1 MEERSEVL
9 KNNRT
14 QDISWLC
21 SLSEPELDLLISLK
35 KLAIQRAE
43 ITDHYEL
50 ADHFDLKL
58 LRALGFVLM
67 EYVRKKDTSLVPS
80 AGHQLMGLDKCNLLK
95 THVDDTTIDIEE
107 IVTGICKIKKKKKK
121 RKPIRLRSKSLKRED
136 SSSNNGTYKGKKI
149 RIFISQQ
156 EHKKMDFDEKCISMV
171 MDMVGRN
178 DAGVAS
184 LNSSG
189 RKPTI
194 MESLVRVDR
203 ARLETTL
210 TPGAMCSRRVWSH
223 FTPSVTV
230 TELDLVRG
238 VLQAMQGLSSPVI
251 VWDQTGQSF
260 LARANEIRVSHLSRA
275 SLHAL
280 LAPFLYAATCL
291 KLEVKIN
298 DSSLT
303 ATPTLLGLTSSLSSL
318 CSGAEYLL
326 QVVRGA
332 IPHAYFDP
340 SYSIS
345 TSEVAVHVLDFLYK
359 KLDQVCLVQGGE
371 VEGFHMLLQ
380 IFAGTLLPYIE
391 GLDSWL
397 FDGTLDDPF
406 GELFFTA
413 NQSVSVNDAEFWE
426 KSYILMKVPGPKSNE
441 KKGLSGTDSSSVSD
455 KEQNNR
461 VLCPLFLKDISKSIV
476 SAGKSLQLMQRIPS
490 TSSEIHCHGRNCFGN
505 STLPAKYNNSRS
517 TADLSLSEIFC
528 LTLAGLIGHG
538 DHVSRYLW
546 KDEADEWEISP
557 TLASYIGVEL
567 GSDMVDKDLPVLTG
581 SERMWYKLL
590 VGVVQEKRAM
600 EAKSEHQ
607 NACYVTGVKEG
618 KNSLTVKKALQGLF
632 CHENPVVSVS
642 KMDLERN
649 ENAWD
654 VLNLSHN
661 YCLPALNDES
671 LLSAVFEKSCVA
683 DAGLGG
689 TNYKFGFQ
697 FGRSEYLS
705 SQDDTDVLE
714 TLFPFPTLLPS
725 FQPKLHMSEFLPFQ
739 KNSTLLSKVLSWM
752 LKAEPKDAPLPVVIM
767 QECFTI
773 YIRRQVDYIGK
784 MILSKLMN
792 DWKLMHEL
800 AVLRAIY
807 LLGSGDLLQ
816 HFLTVIFNKLGKGE
830 LTNDDFELNIILQ
843 ESIRNSADAML
854 LNSPDSLVVS
864 ISREGCLDKDKDDKG
879 DVVPLSS
886 TRKSR
891 VNNFGIDCLESLKF
905 TYKVPW
911 PLELIANS
919 EAIKKYNQVMGFLLK
934 VKRAKYVLDKARRWM
949 WKGKGSA
956 TKIRKHHWLLE
967 QKLLNFV
974 DAFHQYVM
982 DRVYHTAWREL
993 CEAMVKAGS
1002 LDEVIYV
1009 HETYLLSI
1017 QRQCFVVQEK
1027 LWAII
1032 ASRINMILGLALEFY
1047 SIQQTLSSGGAV
1059 SAAIKARCEMEI
1071 DRIEKQFEDC
1081 IAFLLRVLSSK
1092 LNVGHFPHLADLV
1105 TRINYNYH
1113 YMSDTGSLMTV
1124 SGAETSSSRT

>member
-1 MEERSEVL
+1 
-9 KNNRT
+9 KY
-14 QDISWLC
+14 I
-21 SLSEPELDLLISLK
+21 
-35 KLAIQRAE
+35 
-43 ITDHYEL
+43 
-50 ADHFDLKL
+50 
-58 LRALGFVLM
+58 G
-67 EYVRKKDTSLVPS
+67 
-80 AGHQLMGLDKCNLLK
+80 
-95 THVDDTTIDIEE
+95 
-107 IVTGICKIKKKKKK
+107 
-121 RKPIRLRSKSLKRED
+121 
-136 SSSNNGTYKGKKI
+136 
-149 RIFISQQ
+149 
-156 EHKKMDFDEKCISMV
+156 
-171 MDMVGRN
+171 
-178 DAGVAS
+178 
-184 LNSSG
+184 SG

-194 MESLVRVDR
+194 MESPVRVDR
-203 ARLETTL
+203 TRLETTL

-223 FTPSVTV
+223 STPSVTV

-251 VWDQTGQSF
+251 VWDQARQSF
-260 LARANEIRVSHLSRA
+260 LARTNEIRVSHLSRT

-291 KLEVKIN
+291 KLVESILAGISNNSPPTLMAFSNSTDDIQVALGQRLRDISLNEEVKIN
-298 DSSLT
+298 DSTLT
-303 ATPTLLGLTSSLSSL
+303 ATPTLLGLTSALSSL

-340 SYSIS
+340 SYTIS
-345 TSEVAVHVLDFLYK
+345 TAEVAVHVLDFLYK
-359 KLDQVCLVQGGE
+359 KLDQVCLVQRGE

-397 FDGTLDDPF
+397 FEGTLDDPF

-426 KSYILMKVPGPKSNE
+426 KSYMLMKVPGPKSRE
-441 KKGLSGTDSSSVSD
+441 KKGLSGTDSSSVSDKD

-490 TSSEIHCHGRNCFGN
+490 TSSEIQRHGRNCFGN
-505 STLPAKYNNSRS
+505 STLPAKNNNIRS

-557 TLASYIGVEL
+557 TLASYISGEL
-567 GSDMVDKDLPVLTG
+567 ESGMVDKDLPVLTC

-590 VGVVQEKRAM
+590 VGAVQEKRAM

-607 NACYVTGVKEG
+607 SACYLTGVKDG
-618 KNSLTVKKALQGLF
+618 KTSLTVKKALQGLF

-649 ENAWD
+649 KNAWN

-661 YCLPALNDES
+661 YCLPSLNDES
-671 LLSAVFEKSCVA
+671 LLGAIFEESGLA
-683 DAGLGG
+683 DAGLSG

-697 FGRSEYLS
+697 FGTSEYLS
-705 SQDDTDVLE
+705 SQDDTEVLE

-725 FQPKLHMSEFLPFQ
+725 FQPELHMSEFLPFQ

-752 LKAEPKDAPLPVVIM
+752 LKAEPRDAPLPVVIM

-891 VNNFGIDCLESLKF
+891 INNFGIDCLESLKF

>member
-1 MEERSEVL
+1 MEELSEVL

-121 RKPIRLRSKSLKRED
+121 RKPIRLRS
-136 SSSNNGTYKGKKI
+136 
-149 RIFISQQ
+149 
-156 EHKKMDFDEKCISMV
+156 
-171 MDMVGRN
+171 
-178 DAGVAS
+178 
-184 LNSSG
+184 SG

-223 FTPSVTV
+223 STPSVTV

-280 LAPFLYAATCL
+280 LAPFF
-291 KLEVKIN
+291 
-298 DSSLT
+298 
-303 ATPTLLGLTSSLSSL
+303 L

-340 SYSIS
+340 SYTIS
-345 TSEVAVHVLDFLYK
+345 TAEVAVHVLDFLYK

-426 KSYILMKVPGPKSNE
+426 KSYMLMKVPGPKSSE
-441 KKGLSGTDSSSVSD
+441 KKGLSGTDYSSVSD

-476 SAGKSLQLMQRIPS
+476 SAGKSLQLMQHIPS
-490 TSSEIHCHGRNCFGN
+490 TSSEIQCHGRNCFGN
-505 STLPAKYNNSRS
+505 STLPAKNNNIKS

-546 KDEADEWEISP
+546 KDEANEWEISP

-567 GSDMVDKDLPVLTG
+567 GSDMVDKDLPVLTC

-590 VGVVQEKRAM
+590 VGAVQEKRAM

-671 LLSAVFEKSCVA
+671 LLSAVFEGSGVT

-725 FQPKLHMSEFLPFQ
+725 FQPKLHMSELLPFQ

-752 LKAEPKDAPLPVVIM
+752 LKAQPKDAPLPVVIM

>member
-1 MEERSEVL
+1 MEELSEVL

-35 KLAIQRAE
+35 KLAIHRAE

-50 ADHFDLKL
+50 ADYFDLKL
-58 LRALGFVLM
+58 LRALGLVLM

-80 AGHQLMGLDKCNLLK
+80 AVHQLMGLDKCNLLK

-107 IVTGICKIKKKKKK
+107 IVTGICKMKKKKKKKK
-121 RKPIRLRSKSLKRED
+121 RKPIRLRSKSLK
-136 SSSNNGTYKGKKI
+136 
-149 RIFISQQ
+149 
-156 EHKKMDFDEKCISMV
+156 
-171 MDMVGRN
+171 
-178 DAGVAS
+178 
-184 LNSSG
+184 SG

-194 MESLVRVDR
+194 MESPVRVDR
-203 ARLETTL
+203 TRLETTL

-223 FTPSVTV
+223 STPSVTV

-251 VWDQTGQSF
+251 VWDQTGQTF
-260 LARANEIRVSHLSRA
+260 LARANEIRVSHLSRT

-291 KLEVKIN
+291 KLVESILAGISN
-298 DSSLT
+298 NSP
-303 ATPTLLGLTSSLSSL
+303 PTLMAFSNSVSAWLQAL

-340 SYSIS
+340 SYTIS
-345 TSEVAVHVLDFLYK
+345 TAEVAVHVLDFLYK
-359 KLDQVCLVQGGE
+359 KLDQVCLVQRGE

-397 FDGTLDDPF
+397 FEGTLDDPF

-426 KSYILMKVPGPKSNE
+426 KSYMLMKVPGPKSSE
-441 KKGLSGTDSSSVSD
+441 KKGLSGTDSSSVSDKD

-490 TSSEIHCHGRNCFGN
+490 TSSEIQRHGRNCFGN
-505 STLPAKYNNSRS
+505 STLPAKNNNIRS

-557 TLASYIGVEL
+557 TLASYISGEL
-567 GSDMVDKDLPVLTG
+567 ESGMVDKDLPVLTC

-590 VGVVQEKRAM
+590 VGAVQEKRAM

-607 NACYVTGVKEG
+607 SACYLTGVKDG
-618 KNSLTVKKALQGLF
+618 KTSLTVKKALQGLF

-649 ENAWD
+649 KNAWN

-661 YCLPALNDES
+661 YCLPSLNDES
-671 LLSAVFEKSCVA
+671 LLGAIFEESGLA
-683 DAGLGG
+683 DAGLSG

-697 FGRSEYLS
+697 FGTSEYLS
-705 SQDDTDVLE
+705 SQDDTEVLE

-725 FQPKLHMSEFLPFQ
+725 FQPELHMSEFLPFQ

-752 LKAEPKDAPLPVVIM
+752 LKAEPRDAPLPVVIM

-891 VNNFGIDCLESLKF
+891 INNFGIDCLESLKF

>member
-1 MEERSEVL
+1 
-9 KNNRT
+9 
-14 QDISWLC
+14 
-21 SLSEPELDLLISLK
+21 
-35 KLAIQRAE
+35 
-43 ITDHYEL
+43 
-50 ADHFDLKL
+50 
-58 LRALGFVLM
+58 
-67 EYVRKKDTSLVPS
+67 
-80 AGHQLMGLDKCNLLK
+80 
-95 THVDDTTIDIEE
+95 
-107 IVTGICKIKKKKKK
+107 
-121 RKPIRLRSKSLKRED
+121 
-136 SSSNNGTYKGKKI
+136 
-149 RIFISQQ
+149 
-156 EHKKMDFDEKCISMV
+156 
-171 MDMVGRN
+171 
-178 DAGVAS
+178 
-184 LNSSG
+184 
-189 RKPTI
+189 
-194 MESLVRVDR
+194 MESLLVGVDR
-203 ARLETTL
+203 SGLETQ
-210 TPGAMCSRRVWSH
+210 TPGAMCSRRVWSNS
-223 FTPSVTV
+223 TPSVTV

-238 VLQAMQGLSSPVI
+238 VLEAMQGLCSPFI
-251 VWDQTGQSF
+251 VWNQTGQTF
-260 LARANEIRVSHLSRA
+260 LATEIRVSHLSPS
-275 SLHAL
+275 SLHSL
-280 LAPFLYAATCL
+280 VSPFLYAATCL
-291 KLEVKIN
+291 KLVDSILVGINNTNNSPPPTLMAFSNSVSAWLQKLRDISLNEEVKIN
-298 DSSLT
+298 DSTLT
-303 ATPTLLGLTSSLSSL
+303 VTPTLLGLTSSLSSL

-332 IPHAYFDP
+332 IPPAYFD
-340 SYSIS
+340 SSSTIS
-345 TSEVAVHVLDFLYK
+345 TAQLAVHLLDFLYN
-359 KLDQVCLVQGGE
+359 KLDQVSLVQGPE

-397 FDGTLDDPF
+397 FEGTLDDPF
-406 GELFFTA
+406 EELFFTA
-413 NQSVSVNDAEFWE
+413 TQSVSVNDADFWE
-426 KSYILMKVPGPKSNE
+426 KSYMLTRVPGPKSSVSSLYE
-441 KKGLSGTDSSSVSD
+441 KKGLSGNDSSSLSD
-455 KEQNNR
+455 KDKELNTR

-476 SAGKSLQLMQRIPS
+476 SAGKSLQLMQYIPS
-490 TSSEIHCHGRNCFGN
+490 TSSEIQCHGRNCFGN
-505 STLPAKYNNSRS
+505 SILLANNNNIRS

-546 KDEADEWEISP
+546 KDEAAEWEISP

-567 GSDMVDKDLPVLTG
+567 ESGMVDKDLPVLTC

-590 VGVVQEKRAM
+590 VGAVQEKRAM

-607 NACYVTGVKEG
+607 SACYVTGVKRG

-632 CHENPVVSVS
+632 CHENPVLSVS

-649 ENAWD
+649 ENSWD

-661 YCLPALNDES
+661 YCLPSLNDES
-671 LLSAVFEKSCVA
+671 LLSAVFEGSGVA
-683 DAGLGG
+683 DTGMGG

-697 FGRSEYLS
+697 FGSSEYLS
-705 SQDDTDVLE
+705 SQDDTEVLE

-752 LKAEPKDAPLPVVIM
+752 LKAEPRDAPLPVVIM

-864 ISREGCLDKDKDDKG
+864 ISREGYLDKDRDDKG

>member
-1 MEERSEVL
+1 MGRERAWEQMQRATEYNDIMTAAGLRHGLESTLYHQLPNTLPHSFVIRAGVSGVVWDYLLRFNGLGAASPLMRRTLAINIIAKTKIFSLVSGMAWRLSWVFFIIMVKYNTFTGLRHGLEVL
-9 KNNRT
+9 HLQLPSFGT
-14 QDISWLC
+14 
-21 SLSEPELDLLISLK
+21 LLNLFIFSFTFM
-35 KLAIQRAE
+35 I
-43 ITDHYEL
+43 
-50 ADHFDLKL
+50 
-58 LRALGFVLM
+58 
-67 EYVRKKDTSLVPS
+67 LV
-80 AGHQLMGLDKCNLLK
+80 
-95 THVDDTTIDIEE
+95 E
-107 IVTGICKIKKKKKK
+107 IVTGICNTKRKKKKK
-121 RKPIRLRSKSLKRED
+121 KPIRLRSVT
-136 SSSNNGTYKGKKI
+136 SSSLALEQRLRDI
-149 RIFISQQ
+149 
-156 EHKKMDFDEKCISMV
+156 
-171 MDMVGRN
+171 
-178 DAGVAS
+178 S
-184 LNSSG
+184 LN
-189 RKPTI
+189 
-194 MESLVRVDR
+194 E
-203 ARLETTL
+203 
-210 TPGAMCSRRVWSH
+210 
-223 FTPSVTV
+223 
-230 TELDLVRG
+230 
-238 VLQAMQGLSSPVI
+238 
-251 VWDQTGQSF
+251 
-260 LARANEIRVSHLSRA
+260 
-275 SLHAL
+275 
-280 LAPFLYAATCL
+280 
-291 KLEVKIN
+291 EVKIN
-298 DSSLT
+298 DSTLT
-303 ATPTLLGLTSSLSSL
+303 LTPTLLGLTSSLSSL

-332 IPHAYFDP
+332 IPRVYFD
-340 SYSIS
+340 STYTIS
-345 TSEVAVHVLDFLYK
+345 TAEVAVHVLDFLYK

-426 KSYILMKVPGPKSNE
+426 KSYMLMRVQGPKSSVSSLNE
-441 KKGLSGTDSSSVSD
+441 KKGLSGTDSSSDKD

-476 SAGKSLQLMQRIPS
+476 SAGKSLQLMQHIPS
-490 TSSEIHCHGRNCFGN
+490 TSSEIQCHGRNCFGN
-505 STLPAKYNNSRS
+505 SILLAKNSNIRS

-557 TLASYIGVEL
+557 TLASYIGGEL
-567 GSDMVDKDLPVLTG
+567 EYGMADKDLPVLTC

-590 VGVVQEKRAM
+590 VGALQEKRAM

-607 NACYVTGVKEG
+607 SACYVTGVQDG
-618 KNSLTVKKALQGLF
+618 NHSLTVKKALQGLF

-649 ENAWD
+649 KNAWA
-654 VLNLSHN
+654 VLNLSQN
-661 YCLPALNDES
+661 YCLPSLNDES
-671 LLSAVFEKSCVA
+671 LLSAVFEGSGVA

-697 FGRSEYLS
+697 FGSSEYLS
-705 SQDDTDVLE
+705 SQDDTEVLE

-725 FQPKLHMSEFLPFQ
+725 FQPKLHMSEFLPFH

-752 LKAEPKDAPLPVVIM
+752 LKAEPRDVPLPVVIM

-864 ISREGCLDKDKDDKG
+864 ISREGYLDKEKDDKG

>member
-1 MEERSEVL
+1 MV
-9 KNNRT
+9 
-14 QDISWLC
+14 
-21 SLSEPELDLLISLK
+21 SLL
-35 KLAIQRAE
+35 
-43 ITDHYEL
+43 
-50 ADHFDLKL
+50 
-58 LRALGFVLM
+58 
-67 EYVRKKDTSLVPS
+67 
-80 AGHQLMGLDKCNLLK
+80 
-95 THVDDTTIDIEE
+95 
-107 IVTGICKIKKKKKK
+107 
-121 RKPIRLRSKSLKRED
+121 
-136 SSSNNGTYKGKKI
+136 
-149 RIFISQQ
+149 
-156 EHKKMDFDEKCISMV
+156 
-171 MDMVGRN
+171 
-178 DAGVAS
+178 
-184 LNSSG
+184 
-189 RKPTI
+189 
-194 MESLVRVDR
+194 RVDR
-203 ARLETTL
+203 TGVETL
-210 TPGAMCSRRVWSH
+210 IPGEMCSRRVWTHSEVA
-223 FTPSVTV
+223 TPSVSV
-230 TELDLVRG
+230 NELDLVRG
-238 VLQAMQGLSSPVI
+238 VLQALQGLSSPFVF
-251 VWDQTGQSF
+251 WDQNEETF
-260 LARANEIRVSHLSRA
+260 RAKSEIRVSHLSHS
-275 SLHAL
+275 SLHVL
-280 LAPFLYAATCL
+280 LAGFLYAATCL
-291 KLEVKIN
+291 KLVESIVAAINTSLRSPPTLMAFSNSVSAWLERLRDIALNEEVKIN
-298 DSSLT
+298 NSNIT
-303 ATPTLLGLTSSLSSL
+303 VTPTLLGLTSSLSSL

-332 IPHAYFDP
+332 IPHTYFE
-340 SYSIS
+340 SSSTIS
-345 TSEVAVHVLDFLYK
+345 TAEIAVHILDYLYK
-359 KLDQVCLVQGGE
+359 RLDEVCLVQGGE
-371 VEGFHMLLQ
+371 VEGFHMLLHM
-380 IFAGTLLPYIE
+380 FAGSLLPYIE

-397 FDGTLDDPF
+397 FEGTLDDPF
-406 GELFFTA
+406 EELFFTA
-413 NQSVSVNDAEFWE
+413 NQSVSVNDAAFWE
-426 KSYILMKVPGPKSNE
+426 KSYLLMKAPSPKSNVTSLNE
-441 KKGLSGTDSSSVSD
+441 KKGMSGHNSNSSLVSDKD
-455 KEQNNR
+455 KEQNTR
-461 VLCPLFLKDISKSIV
+461 VLCPLFLKDICKSIV
-476 SAGKSLQLMQRIPS
+476 SAGKSLQLMQHIPS
-490 TSSEIHCHGRNCFGN
+490 TSSENSGKIQFHGRNGFGN
-505 STLPAKYNNSRS
+505 PGCGTLLDKKNSFRS
-517 TADLSLSEIFC
+517 TADLSLSEVFC
-528 LTLAGLIGHG
+528 LTLVGLIGHG

-557 TLASYIGVEL
+557 TLGSYISGEL
-567 GSDMVDKDLPVLTG
+567 VNGMDDEDLPVLTY

-590 VGVVQEKRAM
+590 VGAVHEKRAM
-600 EAKSEHQ
+600 EARSEHQ
-607 NACYVTGVKEG
+607 SGCYATGVKDE
-618 KNSLTVKKALQGLF
+618 KNGLTAQKVLRGLF
-632 CHENPVVSVS
+632 CHENLVVSVS

-649 ENAWD
+649 KNSWN
-654 VLNLSHN
+654 VLNLSQN
-661 YCLPALNDES
+661 YCLPSLNDES
-671 LLSAVFEKSCVA
+671 LLSAVFEGSGVA
-683 DAGLGG
+683 DAGLSG

-705 SQDDTDVLE
+705 SQDDTKILE

-725 FQPKLHMSEFLPFQ
+725 FQPSLHMSEFLPFQ
-739 KNSTLLSKVLSWM
+739 KNSTLPSRALSWM
-752 LKAEPKDAPLPVVIM
+752 LKAESMDTRLPVVIM

-784 MILSKLMN
+784 VILSKLMN

-816 HFLTVIFNKLGKGE
+816 HFLTVIFDRLGKGE
-830 LTNDDFELNIILQ
+830 SSNDDFELNIILQ

-854 LNSPDSLVVS
+854 LSSPDSLVVS
-864 ISREGCLDKDKDDKG
+864 ISREGCLDRDKDDKG
-879 DVVPLSS
+879 DVIPLSS

-891 VNNFGIDCLESLKF
+891 INSFGIDCLESLKF

-1059 SAAIKARCEMEI
+1059 SAIKARCEMEI

-1113 YMSDTGSLMTV
+1113 YMSDT
-1124 SGAETSSSRT
+1124 SSSRPWTAKSDV

>member
-1 MEERSEVL
+1 MEELSEVL

-35 KLAIQRAE
+35 KLAIHRAE

-50 ADHFDLKL
+50 ADYFDLKL
-58 LRALGFVLM
+58 LRALGLVLM

-80 AGHQLMGLDKCNLLK
+80 AVHQLMGLDKCNLLK

-107 IVTGICKIKKKKKK
+107 IVTGICKMKKKKKK
-121 RKPIRLRSKSLKRED
+121 RKPIRLRSKSLK
-136 SSSNNGTYKGKKI
+136 
-149 RIFISQQ
+149 
-156 EHKKMDFDEKCISMV
+156 
-171 MDMVGRN
+171 
-178 DAGVAS
+178 
-184 LNSSG
+184 
-189 RKPTI
+189 
-194 MESLVRVDR
+194 
-203 ARLETTL
+203 
-210 TPGAMCSRRVWSH
+210 SRRVWSH
-223 FTPSVTV
+223 STPSVTV

-251 VWDQTGQSF
+251 VWDQARQSF
-260 LARANEIRVSHLSRA
+260 LARTNEIRVSHLSRT

-291 KLEVKIN
+291 KLVEQASKLTFLNIYFAETDDIQVALGQRLRDISLNEEVKIN
-298 DSSLT
+298 DSTLT
-303 ATPTLLGLTSSLSSL
+303 ATPTLLGLTSALSSL

-340 SYSIS
+340 SYTIS
-345 TSEVAVHVLDFLYK
+345 TAEVAVHVLDFLYK
-359 KLDQVCLVQGGE
+359 KLDQVCLVQRGE

-397 FDGTLDDPF
+397 FEGTLDDPF

-426 KSYILMKVPGPKSNE
+426 KSYMLMKVPGPKSSE
-441 KKGLSGTDSSSVSD
+441 KKGLSGTDSSSVSDKD

-490 TSSEIHCHGRNCFGN
+490 TSSEIQRHGRNCFGN
-505 STLPAKYNNSRS
+505 STLPAKNNNIRS

-557 TLASYIGVEL
+557 TLASYISGEL
-567 GSDMVDKDLPVLTG
+567 ESGMVDKDLPVLTC

-590 VGVVQEKRAM
+590 VGAVQEKRAM

-607 NACYVTGVKEG
+607 SACYLTGVKDG
-618 KNSLTVKKALQGLF
+618 KTSLTVKKALQGLF

-649 ENAWD
+649 KNAWN

-661 YCLPALNDES
+661 YCLPSLNDES
-671 LLSAVFEKSCVA
+671 LLGAIFEESGLA
-683 DAGLGG
+683 DAGLSG

-697 FGRSEYLS
+697 FGTSEYLS
-705 SQDDTDVLE
+705 SQDDTEVLE

-725 FQPKLHMSEFLPFQ
+725 FQPELHMSEFLPFQ

-752 LKAEPKDAPLPVVIM
+752 LKAEPRDAPLPVVIM

-891 VNNFGIDCLESLKF
+891 INNFGIDCLESLKF

>member
-1 MEERSEVL
+1 MTE
-9 KNNRT
+9 
-14 QDISWLC
+14 
-21 SLSEPELDLLISLK
+21 SLLQHRD
-35 KLAIQRAE
+35 
-43 ITDHYEL
+43 
-50 ADHFDLKL
+50 
-58 LRALGFVLM
+58 
-67 EYVRKKDTSLVPS
+67 
-80 AGHQLMGLDKCNLLK
+80 GL
-95 THVDDTTIDIEE
+95 
-107 IVTGICKIKKKKKK
+107 
-121 RKPIRLRSKSLKRED
+121 ED
-136 SSSNNGTYKGKKI
+136 SVT
-149 RIFISQQ
+149 
-156 EHKKMDFDEKCISMV
+156 
-171 MDMVGRN
+171 
-178 DAGVAS
+178 
-184 LNSSG
+184 
-189 RKPTI
+189 
-194 MESLVRVDR
+194 
-203 ARLETTL
+203 
-210 TPGAMCSRRVWSH
+210 MCSRRVWTHS
-223 FTPSVTV
+223 TPSLTV

-238 VLQAMQGLSSPVI
+238 LLQAMQGLSSPFVL
-251 VWDQTGQSF
+251 WDKTRQSF
-260 LARANEIRVSHLSRA
+260 HAKTTEMIRVSHLSPA

-291 KLEVKIN
+291 KLVESTVAGINNNNSPPTLLAFSNSVSAWLQASILFTYFWLFLYISEASLQFSIWTQRLRDIALNEEVKIN
-298 DSSLT
+298 RSANVT
-303 ATPTLLGLTSSLSSL
+303 FTPTLLGLTSSLSRSVFYLVLYNRMRLLITRFILSFPFASL

-332 IPHAYFDP
+332 IPQGYFE
-340 SYSIS
+340 SSSTIS
-345 TSEVAVHVLDFLYK
+345 TAEVAVHVLDYLYM
-359 KLDQVCLVQGGE
+359 KLDDVCLVQGGE

-397 FDGTLDDPF
+397 FEGTLDDPF

-426 KSYILMKVPGPKSNE
+426 KSYMLTRVPGPKSSVSSLNE
-441 KKGLSGTDSSSVSD
+441 KKGLTRNDPSSVSD
-455 KEQNNR
+455 REKEQKNR
-461 VLCPLFLKDISKSIV
+461 VLCPIFIKDISKSIV
-476 SAGKSLQLMQRIPS
+476 SAGKSLQLMQHIHS
-490 TSSEIHCHGRNCFGN
+490 TSSETSGKIQYHGRNGLGN
-505 STLPAKYNNSRS
+505 SGCGARLAKKNNVRS

-546 KDEADEWEISP
+546 RDEADEWEISP
-557 TLASYIGVEL
+557 ALSSYISGQLEN
-567 GSDMVDKDLPVLTG
+567 DMVNKDLPVITC
-581 SERMWYKLL
+581 SERIWYKLL
-590 VGVVQEKRAM
+590 VGAVQERRAK
-600 EAKSEHQ
+600 EAKSEHES
-607 NACYVTGVKEG
+607 ACYVTGVKDENEG
-618 KNSLTVKKALQGLF
+618 ITVKKALPNLF
-632 CHENPVVSVS
+632 CHENPVVAVS

-649 ENAWD
+649 ANAWN

-661 YCLPALNDES
+661 YCLPSLNDES
-671 LLSAVFEKSCVA
+671 LLSAVFEGSGVA
-683 DAGLGG
+683 DAGLIG

-725 FQPKLHMSEFLPFQ
+725 FQPKLHMSELLPYQ
-739 KNSTLLSKVLSWM
+739 KNSTLLSRVLSWM
-752 LKAEPKDAPLPVVIM
+752 LKAEPMNTPLPVVIM

-784 MILSKLMN
+784 VILSKLMN
-792 DWKLMHEL
+792 EWRLMHEL
-800 AVLRAIY
+800 SVLRAIY

-816 HFLTVIFNKLGKGE
+816 HFLTVTFDRLGKGE
-830 LTNDDFELNIILQ
+830 LSDDDFELNIILQ

-864 ISREGCLDKDKDDKG
+864 ISREGCLDKDTDDKG
-879 DVVPLSS
+879 DVISLSS

-919 EAIKKYNQVMGFLLK
+919 ETIKKYNQVMGFLLK

-982 DRVYHTAWREL
+982 DRVYHTAWSEL

-1047 SIQQTLSSGGAV
+1047 SIQQTLSSGGAA
-1059 SAAIKARCEMEI
+1059 SAIKARCEMEI

-1113 YMSDTGSLMTV
+1113 YMPDTGSLMTA
-1124 SGAETSSSRT
+1124 SGAETMSSRT

>member
-178 DAGVAS
+178 DAGVTS

-590 VGVVQEKRAM
+590 VGAVQEKRAM

-854 LNSPDSLVVS
+854 LNSHDSLVVS

>member
-1 MEERSEVL
+1 MPKERPVPS
-9 KNNRT
+9 NRT
-14 QDISWLC
+14 RVSPYPLRSTRTQKEPIEAQGPSQWEDVICVICQDA
-21 SLSEPELDLLISLK
+21 PHN
-35 KLAIQRAE
+35 AV
-43 ITDHYEL
+43 
-50 ADHFDLKL
+50 L
-58 LRALGFVLM
+58 LRCSSSSNGCRLQLSVLQRRVFRIVILLSDKNVKKFSGGDRHIYLSLLHIKTLSVILKRWRNAANCSALL
-67 EYVRKKDTSLVPS
+67 
-80 AGHQLMGLDKCNLLK
+80 
-95 THVDDTTIDIEE
+95 E

-121 RKPIRLRSKSLKRED
+121 RKPIRLRSVI
-136 SSSNNGTYKGKKI
+136 SSFPSRRQKLRDI
-149 RIFISQQ
+149 
-156 EHKKMDFDEKCISMV
+156 
-171 MDMVGRN
+171 
-178 DAGVAS
+178 S
-184 LNSSG
+184 LN
-189 RKPTI
+189 
-194 MESLVRVDR
+194 E
-203 ARLETTL
+203 
-210 TPGAMCSRRVWSH
+210 
-223 FTPSVTV
+223 
-230 TELDLVRG
+230 
-238 VLQAMQGLSSPVI
+238 
-251 VWDQTGQSF
+251 
-260 LARANEIRVSHLSRA
+260 
-275 SLHAL
+275 
-280 LAPFLYAATCL
+280 
-291 KLEVKIN
+291 EVKIN

-590 VGVVQEKRAM
+590 VGAVQEKRAM

>member
-1 MEERSEVL
+1 
-9 KNNRT
+9 
-14 QDISWLC
+14 
-21 SLSEPELDLLISLK
+21 
-35 KLAIQRAE
+35 
-43 ITDHYEL
+43 
-50 ADHFDLKL
+50 
-58 LRALGFVLM
+58 
-67 EYVRKKDTSLVPS
+67 
-80 AGHQLMGLDKCNLLK
+80 
-95 THVDDTTIDIEE
+95 
-107 IVTGICKIKKKKKK
+107 
-121 RKPIRLRSKSLKRED
+121 
-136 SSSNNGTYKGKKI
+136 
-149 RIFISQQ
+149 
-156 EHKKMDFDEKCISMV
+156 
-171 MDMVGRN
+171 
-178 DAGVAS
+178 
-184 LNSSG
+184 
-189 RKPTI
+189 
-194 MESLVRVDR
+194 
-203 ARLETTL
+203 
-210 TPGAMCSRRVWSH
+210 
-223 FTPSVTV
+223 
-230 TELDLVRG
+230 
-238 VLQAMQGLSSPVI
+238 
-251 VWDQTGQSF
+251 
-260 LARANEIRVSHLSRA
+260 
-275 SLHAL
+275 
-280 LAPFLYAATCL
+280 
-291 KLEVKIN
+291 
-298 DSSLT
+298 
-303 ATPTLLGLTSSLSSL
+303 
-318 CSGAEYLL
+318 
-326 QVVRGA
+326 
-332 IPHAYFDP
+332 
-340 SYSIS
+340 
-345 TSEVAVHVLDFLYK
+345 
-359 KLDQVCLVQGGE
+359 
-371 VEGFHMLLQ
+371 MLLQ

-397 FDGTLDDPF
+397 FEGTLDDPF
-406 GELFFTA
+406 RELFFAA
-413 NQSVSVNDAEFWE
+413 NQSVSVNDADFWE
-426 KSYILMKVPGPKSNE
+426 KSYMLMRVPGPKSNVSSLNE
-441 KKGLSGTDSSSVSD
+441 KKGLSGTDSSSVSDKD

-476 SAGKSLQLMQRIPS
+476 SAGKSLQLMQHIPS
-490 TSSEIHCHGRNCFGN
+490 TSSEIQYHGRNCFGN
-505 STLPAKYNNSRS
+505 SVCGIPLAKNDNVKS

-557 TLASYIGVEL
+557 TLASYIGGEL
-567 GSDMVDKDLPVLTG
+567 EDGMVDKDLPVLTC
-581 SERMWYKLL
+581 SERMWYRLL
-590 VGVVQEKRAM
+590 VGAVQERRAM
-600 EAKSEHQ
+600 EAKSEDQ
-607 NACYVTGVKEG
+607 SACYVTGVKVE
-618 KNSLTVKKALQGLF
+618 KNGLTVKKALQGLF

-649 ENAWD
+649 KNAWD

-661 YCLPALNDES
+661 YCLPSLNDES
-671 LLSAVFEKSCVA
+671 LLSAVFEGSGVE
-683 DAGLGG
+683 DAGFGG

-705 SQDDTDVLE
+705 SQDDTKVLE

-752 LKAEPKDAPLPVVIM
+752 LKAEPRDAPLPVVIM

-816 HFLTVIFNKLGKGE
+816 HFLTVIFNRLGKGE

-864 ISREGCLDKDKDDKG
+864 ISREGCSDKDKDDKG
-879 DVVPLSS
+879 DLAPLSS

-1113 YMSDTGSLMTV
+1113 YMSDTGSLMTTV
-1124 SGAETSSSRT
+1124 SGAETTSSSRT

>member
-1 MEERSEVL
+1 
-9 KNNRT
+9 
-14 QDISWLC
+14 
-21 SLSEPELDLLISLK
+21 
-35 KLAIQRAE
+35 
-43 ITDHYEL
+43 
-50 ADHFDLKL
+50 
-58 LRALGFVLM
+58 
-67 EYVRKKDTSLVPS
+67 
-80 AGHQLMGLDKCNLLK
+80 
-95 THVDDTTIDIEE
+95 
-107 IVTGICKIKKKKKK
+107 
-121 RKPIRLRSKSLKRED
+121 
-136 SSSNNGTYKGKKI
+136 
-149 RIFISQQ
+149 
-156 EHKKMDFDEKCISMV
+156 
-171 MDMVGRN
+171 
-178 DAGVAS
+178 
-184 LNSSG
+184 
-189 RKPTI
+189 
-194 MESLVRVDR
+194 MESFLSSLLRVDR
-203 ARLETTL
+203 AGLENPI
-210 TPGAMCSRRVWSH
+210 PGAMCSRRVWTHHSELVA
-223 FTPSVTV
+223 PLSVSV
-230 TELDLVRG
+230 NELDLVRG
-238 VLQAMQGLSSPVI
+238 VLQALQGFSSPFI
-251 VWDQTGQSF
+251 IWHQKEQTFRPKS
-260 LARANEIRVSHLSRA
+260 AIRVSHLSQS
-275 SLHAL
+275 SLHL
-280 LAPFLYAATCL
+280 LLSGFLYAATCL
-291 KLEVKIN
+291 KLVESIVSGINTSPRSPPTLMAFSNSISAWLERLRDIALNEEVKISN
-298 DSSLT
+298 SNVT
-303 ATPTLLGLTSSLSSL
+303 VTPTLLGLTSSLSSM

-332 IPHAYFDP
+332 LPHAYFE
-340 SYSIS
+340 SSSTIS
-345 TSEVAVHVLDFLYK
+345 AAEIAVHVLDYLYK
-359 KLDQVCLVQGGE
+359 RLDEVCLVQGGE

-380 IFAGTLLPYIE
+380 IFAGSLLPYVE

-397 FDGTLDDPF
+397 FEGTLDDPF
-406 GELFFTA
+406 EELFFTA
-413 NQSVSVNDAEFWE
+413 NQSVSVDDAEFWE
-426 KSYILMKVPGPKSNE
+426 KSYLLTRVSGPKSNVTKLNQ
-441 KKGLSGTDSSSVSD
+441 KKGVNVNDSTSVSD
-455 KEQNNR
+455 KEKDQNNR
-461 VLCPLFLKDISKSIV
+461 VLCPIFIKDICKSIV
-476 SAGKSLQLMQRIPS
+476 SAGKSLQLIQHIPS
-490 TSSEIHCHGRNCFGN
+490 TCSEIFGKIQHRGRNGFGN
-505 STLPAKYNNSRS
+505 LDTAIPLAEKNSFRS

-528 LTLAGLIGHG
+528 LSLAGLIGHG

-546 KDEADEWEISP
+546 KDEVDEWEISP
-557 TLASYIGVEL
+557 TLASYISGEL
-567 GSDMVDKDLPVLTG
+567 VNGMGDKDLPVLTY
-581 SERMWYKLL
+581 SDRMWYKLL
-590 VGVVQEKRAM
+590 VGAVQEKRSR
-600 EAKSEHQ
+600 EAKLEHPS
-607 NACYVTGVKEG
+607 ASYVTCVGNEKTGLAAE
-618 KNSLTVKKALQGLF
+618 KALQGLF
-632 CHENPVVSVS
+632 CHENVVVSVS
-642 KMDLERN
+642 KIDLQRN
-649 ENAWD
+649 KKAWNA
-654 VLNLSHN
+654 LNLSQN
-661 YCLPALNDES
+661 YYLPPLNDES
-671 LLSAVFEKSCVA
+671 LLSAVFEGSGLA
-683 DAGLGG
+683 DAGLSG
-689 TNYKFGFQ
+689 TDYRFGFQ
-697 FGRSEYLS
+697 FGTSEFLS
-705 SQDDTDVLE
+705 SQDDLKILE

-739 KNSTLLSKVLSWM
+739 KNSTLPSRVLSWM
-752 LKAEPKDAPLPVVIM
+752 LKEEPSDTPLPVVIL

-773 YIRRQVDYIGK
+773 YIRRQTDYIGK
-784 MILSKLMN
+784 VILSRLMN

-816 HFLTVIFNKLGKGE
+816 HFLTVIFDRLGKGE
-830 LTNDDFELNIILQ
+830 SSNDDFELNIILQ

-854 LNSPDSLVVS
+854 LSSPDSLVVS
-864 ISREGCLDKDKDDKG
+864 ISREDSLDRDKDVKG
-879 DVVPLSS
+879 DVIPLTS

-993 CEAMVKAGS
+993 CESMVKAGS

-1059 SAAIKARCEMEI
+1059 SAMKARCEMEI

-1124 SGAETSSSRT
+1124 AGAETKSSRA

>member
-1 MEERSEVL
+1 MESMV
-9 KNNRT
+9 
-14 QDISWLC
+14 
-21 SLSEPELDLLISLK
+21 
-35 KLAIQRAE
+35 
-43 ITDHYEL
+43 
-50 ADHFDLKL
+50 
-58 LRALGFVLM
+58 G
-67 EYVRKKDTSLVPS
+67 
-80 AGHQLMGLDKCNLLK
+80 
-95 THVDDTTIDIEE
+95 VDRG
-107 IVTGICKIKKKKKK
+107 TGI
-121 RKPIRLRSKSLKRED
+121 E
-136 SSSNNGTYKGKKI
+136 
-149 RIFISQQ
+149 
-156 EHKKMDFDEKCISMV
+156 
-171 MDMVGRN
+171 
-178 DAGVAS
+178 
-184 LNSSG
+184 
-189 RKPTI
+189 
-194 MESLVRVDR
+194 
-203 ARLETTL
+203 TL
-210 TPGAMCSRRVWSH
+210 TPGRRRVWSH
-223 FTPSVTV
+223 STPSVTV
-230 TELDLVRG
+230 TEMDLVRG
-238 VLQAMQGLSSPVI
+238 VLQAMQGLSSPLI
-251 VWDQTGQSF
+251 VWDQFGQTF
-260 LARANEIRVSHLSRA
+260 LAKTTTTEQIRVSHLSRT
-275 SLHAL
+275 SLLSL

-291 KLEVKIN
+291 KLVESFLARIN
-298 DSSLT
+298 YNNYSP
-303 ATPTLLGLTSSLSSL
+303 PTLMAFSNSVSAWLQASQSPHLPFSLFL
-318 CSGAEYLL
+318 CSGAEFLL

-332 IPHAYFDP
+332 IPP
-340 SYSIS
+340 SYFHS
-345 TSEVAVHVLDFLYK
+345 TSTISPSQVAVHVLDFLYMM
-359 KLDQVCLVQGGE
+359 LDQVSLVQGGE

-397 FDGTLDDPF
+397 FEGTLDDPF
-406 GELFFTA
+406 AELFFTA

-426 KSYILMKVPGPKSNE
+426 KSYILTKLPGPKSSVTSLNE
-441 KKGLSGTDSSSVSD
+441 KKGLTGTDSTLVPD
-455 KEQNNR
+455 REQYNR

-476 SAGKSLQLMQRIPS
+476 SAGKSLQLMQHIPS
-490 TSSEIHCHGRNCFGN
+490 TSSEIQYNGRNCLGD
-505 STLPAKYNNSRS
+505 SDCGVLLAKNNNIRT

-557 TLASYIGVEL
+557 TLASYITGEL
-567 GSDMVDKDLPVLTG
+567 ASGMVDKDLPVLTC

-590 VGVVQEKRAM
+590 VGAVQEKRAI

-607 NACYVTGVKEG
+607 SPCSVTGVKVE
-618 KNSLTVKKALQGLF
+618 KNGLTAKKAMQGLF
-632 CHENPVVSVS
+632 CHENPVISVS

-649 ENAWD
+649 KDAWN

-661 YCLPALNDES
+661 YCLPSLNDES
-671 LLSAVFEKSCVA
+671 LLSAIFEGSGVA

-705 SQDDTDVLE
+705 SQDDTQVLE

-725 FQPKLHMSEFLPFQ
+725 FQPKFHMSEFLPAQ

-752 LKAEPKDAPLPVVIM
+752 LKAEPRDAPLPVVIM

-864 ISREGCLDKDKDDKG
+864 ISREGYLDKDKDDKG
-879 DVVPLSS
+879 DVVILSS

-1081 IAFLLRVLSSK
+1081 IAFLLRLIQLNLQVLSSK

-1113 YMSDTGSLMTV
+1113 YMSDTGSLTTTV

>member
-1 MEERSEVL
+1 MES
-9 KNNRT
+9 
-14 QDISWLC
+14 
-21 SLSEPELDLLISLK
+21 
-35 KLAIQRAE
+35 
-43 ITDHYEL
+43 
-50 ADHFDLKL
+50 L
-58 LRALGFVLM
+58 LRA
-67 EYVRKKDTSLVPS
+67 D
-80 AGHQLMGLDKCNLLK
+80 Q
-95 THVDDTTIDIEE
+95 
-107 IVTGICKIKKKKKK
+107 
-121 RKPIRLRSKSLKRED
+121 
-136 SSSNNGTYKGKKI
+136 
-149 RIFISQQ
+149 
-156 EHKKMDFDEKCISMV
+156 
-171 MDMVGRN
+171 
-178 DAGVAS
+178 
-184 LNSSG
+184 
-189 RKPTI
+189 
-194 MESLVRVDR
+194 
-203 ARLETTL
+203 TL
-210 TPGAMCSRRVWSH
+210 IPGAMCSRRVWTHSELAL
-223 FTPSVTV
+223 PSVSV

-238 VLQAMQGLSSPVI
+238 LLQALQGLSSPFLF
-251 VWDQTGQSF
+251 WDQTGLTF
-260 LARANEIRVSHLSRA
+260 RAKSHIRVSHLSHS
-275 SLHAL
+275 SLHVL
-280 LAPFLYAATCL
+280 LAGFLYPATCL
-291 KLEVKIN
+291 KLVESIVAAINTSLRSPPTLMAFSDSVSAWLERLRDIALKEEVMIN
-298 DSSLT
+298 NSDIT
-303 ATPTLLGLTSSLSSL
+303 VTPTLLGLTSSLSSL

-326 QVVRGA
+326 QVVHGA
-332 IPHAYFDP
+332 IPHTFFD
-340 SYSIS
+340 SNSTIS
-345 TSEVAVHVLDFLYK
+345 AAEIAVHVLDYLYK
-359 KLDQVCLVQGGE
+359 KLDEVCLVQGGE

-380 IFAGTLLPYIE
+380 MFAGSLLPYIE

-397 FDGTLDDPF
+397 FEGTLDDPCE
-406 GELFFTA
+406 ELFFTA
-413 NQSVSVNDAEFWE
+413 NQSVSVDDAEFWE
-426 KSYILMKVPGPKSNE
+426 KSYQLMKVPNSKSNVTSLNE
-441 KKGLSGTDSSSVSD
+441 KKVMSGHDANSSLASDKD
-455 KEQNNR
+455 KEQNTR
-461 VLCPLFLKDISKSIV
+461 VLCPLFIKDICKSIV
-476 SAGKSLQLMQRIPS
+476 SAGKSLQLMQHIPS
-490 TSSEIHCHGRNCFGN
+490 TSSENSGKTQFHGRNGYGKSSVGSLLTKMSSC
-505 STLPAKYNNSRS
+505 SS
-517 TADLSLSEIFC
+517 TADLSLSEVFC

-557 TLASYIGVEL
+557 TLASYISGEL
-567 GSDMVDKDLPVLTG
+567 VNDMDNKDLPVLTC

-590 VGVVQEKRAM
+590 VGAVQEKRAM
-600 EAKSEHQ
+600 EAKSELQ
-607 NACYVTGVKEG
+607 SACYATGVKDG
-618 KNSLTVKKALQGLF
+618 NSGLTAQKALQGLF
-632 CHENPVVSVS
+632 CNENLVVSVS

-649 ENAWD
+649 RNAWN
-654 VLNLSHN
+654 VLNLSQN
-661 YCLPALNDES
+661 YCLPSLNDES
-671 LLSAVFEKSCVA
+671 LLSAVFEESGMA
-683 DAGLGG
+683 DAGLSG

-697 FGRSEYLS
+697 FGRSEYIS
-705 SQDDTDVLE
+705 SQDDTNLLE

-725 FQPKLHMSEFLPFQ
+725 FQPKLHLSEFLPFQ
-739 KNSTLLSKVLSWM
+739 KNSTLPSRVLSWL
-752 LKAEPKDAPLPVVIM
+752 LKAEPMDTRLPVVIM

-784 MILSKLMN
+784 VILSKLMN

-816 HFLTVIFNKLGKGE
+816 HFLTVIFDRLGKGE
-830 LTNDDFELNIILQ
+830 SSNDDFELNIILQ

-854 LNSPDSLVVS
+854 LSSPDSLVVS
-864 ISREGCLDKDKDDKG
+864 ISREDRDKDDKG
-879 DVVPLSS
+879 DIIPLSS

-891 VNNFGIDCLESLKF
+891 VNSFGIDCLESLKF

-1059 SAAIKARCEMEI
+1059 SAIKARCEMEI

-1113 YMSDTGSLMTV
+1113 YMSDTGSLMTT
-1124 SGAETSSSRT
+1124 SGAETNSSRPWTAKSDV